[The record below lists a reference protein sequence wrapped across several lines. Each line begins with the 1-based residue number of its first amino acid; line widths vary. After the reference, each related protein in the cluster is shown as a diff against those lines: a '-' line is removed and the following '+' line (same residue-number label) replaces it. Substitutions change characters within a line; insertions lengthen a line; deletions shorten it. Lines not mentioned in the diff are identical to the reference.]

1 MNRGIVVGAAVGVV
15 ALALGAALLMRSER
29 AADANLPVPAASR
42 PSSSV
47 LAPAAV
53 PAAPSTPAA
62 PRAAPGGLP
71 LNTPAAPWL
80 SPGSE
85 GAPATAAATTVPP
98 IGAAR
103 NAAPTMT
110 ELQARLQALS
120 SNKQPTPREVDALL
134 ADLQKNQGSN
144 VVAGVNLQTLRDNLA
159 RTERIQQLA
168 QEIQALAA
176 SPTADTP
183 SQLQPR
189 LDELQRLQAA
199 MTSNVTAPDR
209 ATR

>member
-1 MNRGIVVGAAVGVV
+1 MNRGILVGVAVGVV
-15 ALALGAALLMRSER
+15 VIALGVGLLMRSEK

-42 PSSSV
+42 PSSTV
-47 LAPAAV
+47 PAPALAPAATGTS
-53 PAAPSTPAA
+53 AAPTT
-62 PRAAPGGLP
+62 APGGLP

-80 SPGSE
+80 TPGS
-85 GAPATAAATTVPP
+85 GSAPSAAVVPP
-98 IGAAR
+98 SGAGR
-103 NAAPTMT
+103 SGAPTMA

-134 ADLQKNQGSN
+134 ADLQKNQGGN

-183 SQLQPR
+183 SQMQSR

-199 MTSNVTAPDR
+199 LTSNVTAPAGAAR
-209 ATR
+209 